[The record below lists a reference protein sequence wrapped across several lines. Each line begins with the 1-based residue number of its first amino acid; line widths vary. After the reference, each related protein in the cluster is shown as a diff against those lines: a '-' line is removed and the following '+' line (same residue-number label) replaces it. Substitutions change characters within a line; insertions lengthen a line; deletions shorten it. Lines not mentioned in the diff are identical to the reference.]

1 MKYKNIKI
9 FIPIMC
15 FALAISMFSCVNDLN
30 VTPIDPSVTQ
40 TFNQDQ
46 VFAKIYSSLA
56 VTGQTAP
63 AGDPDV
69 KGVDEGFSAFYRSI
83 WNANELTTDEALWAW
98 NDTGIPEL
106 QYNKWTSSNLLIK
119 GLYGRLYF
127 NITLCNLFIAQTAGL
142 TDAKTVKERAE
153 TRFMRA
159 MNYSYLLDMFGN
171 VPFTE
176 VVTLTAS
183 AKQIQRANLFTY
195 INKELAACETD
206 MYQVGETKPYYRINV
221 VANWLLRSRLYLN
234 SEVYTGTAKWDSAA
248 IYAAKVIDPS
258 SGYSLCP
265 TFRQL
270 FMADNAG
277 TLDGSTVN
285 KAPNEI
291 IFPIAQDGLRTQNWG
306 GSEFL
311 IAAIRSADMP
321 STGISASWSC
331 ARARTTLVKKFFPTG
346 STFFSDKND
355 LTTAIISSLKDKRAL
370 FLMGGVVIKKKDGS
384 ADSINTAQRTL
395 VITTNTFT
403 QGYSVIKFSNLRADG
418 KAASSTDWPDMD
430 IPFMRTA
437 EAYLTYAEA
446 VYNGGATPPN
456 GLTVLQA
463 VNTLRDRAGAT
474 RFTSLTKQNLIDEW
488 AREFFFEGRRR
499 MDLIRFGQFGG
510 TNTYN
515 WDWKDNLAPD
525 FATGTPPISQFSAD
539 LNIFPIP
546 STDMNANPNL
556 TQNHGY

>member
-1 MKYKNIKI
+1 
-9 FIPIMC
+9 MC
-15 FALAISMFSCVNDLN
+15 FVLAINMNSCVNDLN

-46 VFAKIYSSLA
+46 VFTKIYSSLA
-56 VTGQTAP
+56 LTGQTAP
-63 AGDPDV
+63 QGDADV
-69 KGVDEGFSAFYRSI
+69 KGVDEGFSAFFRSI

-98 NDTGIPEL
+98 NDPGIPEL
-106 QYNKWTSSNLLIK
+106 QYNSWSSANLLLK

-127 NITLCNLFIAQTAGL
+127 NITLCNLFIAQTDGL
-142 TDAKTVKERAE
+142 TDVKTVKQRAE

-159 MNYSYLLDMFGN
+159 MNYAYLLDMFGN

-183 AKQIQRANLFTY
+183 AKQIQRADLFTY
-195 INKELAACETD
+195 INRELAACETD
-206 MYQVGETKPYYRINV
+206 MYQIGETKPYYRVNV

-234 SEVYTGTAKWDSAA
+234 AEVYTGTAKWDSAA
-248 IYAAKVIDPS
+248 IYAAKVLGPVAGS
-258 SGYSLCP
+258 PATGYSLCP

-270 FMADNAG
+270 FMGDNAG
-277 TLDGSTVN
+277 ALDGSTVN
-285 KAPNEI
+285 QAPNEI

-321 STGISASWSC
+321 SGGIAASWSC
-331 ARARTTLVKKFFPTG
+331 ARARSTLVKKFFPTG
-346 STFFSDKND
+346 STFFKDNND
-355 LTTAIISSLKDKRAL
+355 LTTAIISSLKDNRAL
-370 FLMGGVVIKKKDGS
+370 LLKGGVVIKKKDGT
-384 ADSINTAQRTL
+384 DSINTVQRTL
-395 VITTNTFT
+395 IITTNTFT

-430 IPFMRTA
+430 VPFMRLA
-437 EAYLTYAEA
+437 EAYLTYTEA
-446 VYNGGATPPN
+446 VTRGAAVIGGYTAQ
-456 GLTVLQA
+456 QA
-463 VNTLRDRAGAT
+463 FNALRTRAGAVT
-474 RFTSLTKQNLIDEW
+474 LTGVPTLQNIIDEW
-488 AREFFFEGRRR
+488 SREFFFEGRRR

-515 WDWKDNLAPD
+515 WDWKNNLAPD
-525 FATGTPPISQFSAD
+525 FAIGTPPVSQFSAD

-546 STDMNANPNL
+546 STDMNANANL